1 MIMNF
6 AVTHFMGEA
15 VVREEGGD

>member
-1 MIMNF
+1 MNF